1 MDQNLSKCILKEK
14 MEYAWWR
21 FVLDYNFY
29 FLYIP
34 IGTEMQPYVPIILNQ
49 LVVTMNR
56 TNTPKTLLEN
66 TGKYE

>member
-1 MDQNLSKCILKEK
+1 MYG
-14 MEYAWWR
+14 EYLCQIIV
-21 FVLDYNFY
+21 FN

-66 TGKYE
+66 TGKYEQILRTLICE

>member
-1 MDQNLSKCILKEK
+1 MLCKYLSLVIIIK
-14 MEYAWWR
+14 
-21 FVLDYNFY
+21 
-29 FLYIP
+29 FLYIS

-49 LVVTMNR
+49 LVITMNR

>member
-1 MDQNLSKCILKEK
+1 MHD
-14 MEYAWWR
+14 EYWY
-21 FVLDYNFY
+21 LIIIIN

-34 IGTEMQPYVPIILNQ
+34 LGTEMQPYVPIILNQ

-66 TGKYE
+66 TGIYE

>member
-1 MDQNLSKCILKEK
+1 M
-14 MEYAWWR
+14 
-21 FVLDYNFY
+21 LDYSFN